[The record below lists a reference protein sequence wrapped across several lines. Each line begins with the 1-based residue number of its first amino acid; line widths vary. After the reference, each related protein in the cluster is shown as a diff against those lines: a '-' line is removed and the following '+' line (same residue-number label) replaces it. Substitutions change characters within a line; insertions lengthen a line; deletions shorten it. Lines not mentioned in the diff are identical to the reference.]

1 VKRTAASLILGIVF
15 AAGLLWAQGPTQIHL
30 GFNLFSKE
38 QDVQLG
44 KENADQVRKQ
54 MTVIRDPV
62 LAAYVTRVGQRPM
75 SAREARESGFPVYL

>member
-1 VKRTAASLILGIVF
+1 MNARRTTNHPVAHTYPAPKRRFSDGF
-15 AAGLLWAQGPTQIHL
+15 L

-75 SAREARESGFPVYL
+75 SAREAWESGFPVYL